1 VPELQLPD
9 APVVVFCMFVMYQF
23 HLCIFLMIMIMTTA
37 GKMRVVGIA
46 IGIGLTGERQ
56 N

>member
-1 VPELQLPD
+1 VPELQFPD

-23 HLCIFLMIMIMTTA
+23 HLCILMIMIMTTA

-46 IGIGLTGERQ
+46 IGIGLTRERQ